1 MLRIKLFGAPQ
12 IYLHDHLLS
21 TTLVGKGL
29 ALFAYLITSL
39 EPRPRGIVADLLWT
53 DLSEQNAKMNLRGLL
68 YDLRQLLGE
77 YLIVTRQTVAFNR
90 QLPYW
95 LDVEIFVQTVG
106 RQEKIEPLLLTEGLS
121 LYRHDFLDGLY
132 LTNASAFDSWLWKQ
146 RQQFHSWAVAGW
158 RQLVKSASTEKNLE
172 KATHANQSLLD
183 LEPWNEE
190 AHRQQMQMLAASGQ
204 YQAALTQY
212 ERCCQI
218 LREEVD
224 APPSVE
230 TTALYEQIK
239 AQLGSNAMPAT
250 TGAVAPPASSP
261 LPLRLDW
268 GAMPLVQQF
277 CGRQQEL
284 SLLHHWLVTE
294 RSRVVALVG
303 INGQGKSALAAHF
316 LQTVVALPTP
326 AFEGIIWRSLQQAPP
341 LTTILQD
348 WIYQLSD
355 QQVVDLPPTL
365 DRQFALLADYLQ
377 RRRFLFVLDDVE
389 PLMAATAADKVEEQ
403 AAYLKLWQLFS
414 ERNHQSSLLVTASA
428 LAPAFHRQLEQ
439 PGIFRRLVL
448 EGLIEAES
456 KQLLKRYGLHGS
468 HTAFSALQQR
478 YSGNPLALIFIAQ
491 AIDELFAG
499 DINAFLQEKIL
510 FFGDIEMVLDQQ
522 FVRLSS
528 LEQAIITWLALE
540 QAPVTSEQL
549 WHNLTPLPPKRDYLA
564 ALRTLLHRS
573 LIQQQ
578 DSCFVAQA
586 FIVEYARHRLL
597 EALYQ
602 ELTVDNVS
610 LPEVARL
617 DFTHNSA
624 EVLGNRLAASTLGNA
639 VSSTIGPFVP
649 AVTYQPVLDA
659 PPPDGYPL
667 QARPLTLSSLN
678 YYALRKAQTPDQVAD
693 EQTQLL
699 LAPLLQRLLSYWG
712 RDGLE
717 KLVRRLLSTLRAER
731 YAGAPLTDGY
741 AAANLFH
748 LLRQVDPRMEG
759 YDFSH
764 LTLRQATLRNT
775 SLHEVNLTGAT
786 LQECAFTNTF
796 AAVTALAFHPA
807 GKWLAVGTQDGDLGL
822 WQLGDEQMA
831 DRLAGHPAP
840 ITALAVSPDG
850 RWLAS
855 SSLDD
860 QIYLWDVE
868 AQTICYVWPQDGY
881 AVGGL
886 AFSLDGQWLA
896 VPGSRGINLYSVT
909 TGALAY
915 TLPSPSQQLHTVA
928 FAPTG
933 HWLVGGGLDGQL
945 HFWTLDAVAT
955 ATAPQQI
962 LLGHADAVLALCVS
976 HDGRTLYSGGRDHL
990 IQQWDVAGL
999 ASGRPCPAQPM
1010 HTLCGHQ
1017 RPISGLALAPLGQWL
1032 ASSSAD
1038 GTVRLWD
1045 AYSGELRETLS
1056 GHRLGVR
1063 AVAFQPP
1070 SSRNLPQRTQPLL
1083 VSAGDDQ
1090 QLITWEIGQTR
1101 PGTGPHA
1108 SVRPRYQHQ
1117 GYSAALHG
1125 IQFTPDG
1132 QFVVSAGLDPQIRVW
1147 DIKQNMTPTT
1157 LYHSPS
1163 WIMSLVVNPH
1173 RHQVAWSDHE
1183 GQVWQSALPLT
1194 AHRAAAYQEHFKQSS
1209 RMLTGHQLTIDTLAF
1224 HPTGQLLAGG
1234 GPARQ
1239 LYLWDAVTGDL
1250 RQTLS
1255 GHTDVLRA
1263 VAFSPDGQLLASA
1276 SRDQRVRLWRLPEQW
1291 EAEHAAHAVATL
1303 SGHRAA
1309 VQAVAFTPDSA
1320 MLVSGSYDQTIRI
1333 WDRQGSPQRVITGHR
1348 AGIVALAVSPT
1359 LVQGRLT
1366 FASCDQQQQVRI
1378 WDLACAETIHC
1389 WDEPAGKITQLQYS
1403 PDGKTLIGANRD
1415 GYLRLWDVQSGL
1427 VIQTFALPKPYS
1439 NTNIA
1444 EVMGITAAQKQAL
1457 RTLGAVE

>member
-39 EPRPRGIVADLLWT
+39 EPRPRSIVADLLWT

-95 LDVEIFVQTVG
+95 LDVEVFAQTVG
-106 RQEKIEPLLLTEGLS
+106 RQERIEPLLLTEGLS

-146 RQQFHSWAVAGW
+146 RQQFRGWAISGW
-158 RQLVKSASTEKNLE
+158 RQLVKLANAEKNLE
-172 KATHANQSLLD
+172 KAIHANQSLLD
-183 LEPWNEE
+183 LEPWDEE
-190 AHRQQMQMLAASGQ
+190 AHRQQMHILAAGGQ

-239 AQLGSNAMPAT
+239 AQLGNNMMPA
-250 TGAVAPPASSP
+250 GANTP

-277 CGRQQEL
+277 FGRRQEL
-284 SLLHHWLVTE
+284 ALLHQWLVTE

-303 INGQGKSALAAHF
+303 INGQGKTALAAHF
-316 LQTVVALPTP
+316 VQTLVDSPTP

-341 LTTILQD
+341 LTTLLQD

-355 QQVVDLPPTL
+355 QQVIDLPPTL

-389 PLMAATAADKVEEQ
+389 PLMEAAPTGKGEEQ
-403 AAYLKLWQLFS
+403 AAYLKLWRLFS
-414 ERNHQSSLLVTASA
+414 ERNHQSSLIVTAYT
-428 LAPAFHRQLEQ
+428 LAPACYHQPEQ
-439 PGIFRRLVL
+439 PGIFRRLAL

-468 HTAFSALQQR
+468 PTAFSALQQR

-491 AIDELFAG
+491 AIDELFTG
-499 DINAFLQEKIL
+499 DIDAFLREKIL
-510 FFGDIEMVLDQQ
+510 FFGDIETLLDQQ
-522 FVRLSS
+522 FVRLSA

-564 ALRTLLHRS
+564 ALRSLLHRS

-586 FIVEYARHRLL
+586 YISEYARHRLL

-610 LPEVARL
+610 PPAVARL
-617 DFTHNSA
+617 DFTHSSA
-624 EVLGNRLAASTLGNA
+624 EVIGNPLATSPRSNA

-649 AVTYQPVLDA
+649 AVIYQPVLDA

-667 QARPLTLSSLN
+667 QARALTLSSLN
-678 YYALRKAQTPDQVAD
+678 YYALRKAQTPDPVGDA
-693 EQTQLL
+693 QTQSILV
-699 LAPLLQRLLSYWG
+699 PLLQRLLSYWG

-717 KLVRRLLSTLRAER
+717 KLVRRLLSILRAER

-748 LLRQVDPRMEG
+748 LLRQVDPQLQG

-775 SLHEVNLTGAT
+775 RLHAVNLTGAT
-786 LQECAFTNTF
+786 LQECTFTDTF
-796 AAVTALAFHPA
+796 AAVTALAFHPT
-807 GKWLAVGTQDGDLGL
+807 GKWLAVGTQDGDLGR
-822 WQLGDEQMA
+822 WQLGDEHMVA
-831 DRLAGHPAP
+831 RLGGHPAP

-850 RWLAS
+850 HWLAS
-855 SSLDD
+855 STDE
-860 QIYLWDVE
+860 QIYLWDVD
-868 AQTICYVWPQDGY
+868 AHAICHIWQQAGY

-886 AFSLDGQWLA
+886 AFSPDGQWLA
-896 VPGSRGINLYSVT
+896 VPGNSGINLYRVT
-909 TGALAY
+909 SGALAY

-928 FAPTG
+928 FDPTG

-945 HFWTLDAVAT
+945 HFWTLDRLAT
-955 ATAPQQI
+955 ATAPQHI

-999 ASGRPCPAQPM
+999 ASGRPVEPI
-1010 HTLCGHQ
+1010 HTLYGHQ
-1017 RPISGLALAPLGQWL
+1017 RPICGLALAPLGPWL

-1045 AYSGELRETLS
+1045 AYSGELRETLR
-1056 GHRLGVR
+1056 GHRQWVR

-1070 SSRNLPQRTQPLL
+1070 SSPTSPQRTQPLL

-1090 QLITWEIGQTR
+1090 QLITWEIGQIR
-1101 PGTGPHA
+1101 PSHGPHA
-1108 SVRPRYQHQ
+1108 TVRPSHQYQ

-1125 IQFTPDG
+1125 VQFTPDG
-1132 QFVVSAGLDPQIRVW
+1132 QLVVSAGVDQQIQLW
-1147 DIKQNMTPTT
+1147 DVTQCMNPTM
-1157 LYHSPS
+1157 LYHGPS
-1163 WIMSLVVNPH
+1163 WIKSLVVNPH
-1173 RHQVAWSDHE
+1173 THQLAWSDHE

-1194 AHRAAAYQEHFKQSS
+1194 AYRTAAYQNHFNQSS
-1209 RMLTGHQLTIDTLAF
+1209 RQLTGHQLEIETLAF
-1224 HPTGQLLAGG
+1224 HPTGQLLVGG
-1234 GPARQ
+1234 GEARQ

-1250 RQTLS
+1250 RQTLA
-1255 GHTDVLRA
+1255 GHTDVLRS
-1263 VAFSPDGQLLASA
+1263 VACSLDGELLASA
-1276 SRDQRVRLWRLPEQW
+1276 SRDQSVRLWRLPPHW
-1291 EAEHAAHAVATL
+1291 EAGHAAHAVATL
-1303 SGHRAA
+1303 RGHRAA

-1320 MLVSGSYDQTIRI
+1320 MLVSGSSDQTIRL
-1333 WDRQGSPQRVITGHR
+1333 WDRQGSPQQVLTGHR

-1378 WDLACAETIHC
+1378 WDLAGAETILC
-1389 WDEPAGKITQLQYS
+1389 WDEPAGRITQLQYS

-1427 VIQTFALPKPYS
+1427 VIQTLALPTPYS
-1439 NTNIA
+1439 HTNIA
-1444 EVMGITAAQKQAL
+1444 EAMGITAAQKQAL
-1457 RTLGAVE
+1457 RTLGAIE